1 MSKEE
6 KRSEP
11 RKYSYESTKDEK
23 VAFLGSEFRDSLSSN
38 LFNFDAKNLSKFTEK
53 ELDAIHEI
61 NQSEIKAKEIL
72 RNLASDLAKNLL
84 TSGAQS
90 VAFGQQLSFL
100 NLNAAE
106 TAFITSAFDQMIAYS
121 IKKVEKNISEQLKSQ
136 LKTQGKKLYNA
147 ILCENIIIFFESVL
161 KFKNKIDD
169 KFPGLSDQIIAM
181 AVPAI
186 TSLATTYAPAIG
198 AVLKFTNILG
208 RGAEFLKTENLQESI
223 KTMKSDLAQINEDR
237 QMAAAL
243 KDGDKS
249 AEILEKLNGVTTD
262 VISKFNLN
270 PETTQK
276 LVEEISKNEDAKGLL
291 QNICDFAKDVLPNNQ
306 EDIDKKLIAIKA
318 NILEELTHAGTSEDN
333 INTIG
338 AILDESISEAK
349 SEMTKTLS
357 SENRIFDK
365 IAAVQQA
372 ANIINATSRKIKQ
385 ILSVADP
392 VDNVSRIITAAT
404 KEDLTKNIEPIA
416 RKMSEGGNKKLVN
429 DLGALRGSQHI
440 LRESIREGVR
450 QER

>member
-1 MSKEE
+1 MSEDKLDTHVNITEE
-6 KRSEP
+6 P
-11 RKYSYESTKDEK
+11 
-23 VAFLGSEFRDSLSSN
+23 SLSFMTQEFGDSFVSN
-38 LFNFDAKNLSKFTEK
+38 LFGFDKKNWSNFTSEEK
-53 ELDAIHEI
+53 EVCDTI

-100 NLNAAE
+100 NLNAAQ

-121 IKKVEKNISEQLKSQ
+121 IKEVEKNISEQLKSQ

-161 KFKNKIDD
+161 EFKNKIDD

-306 EDIDKKLIAIKA
+306 GDIDEKLIAIKA
-318 NILEELTHAGTSEDN
+318 NILKELTHAGTSEDN

-372 ANIINATSRKIKQ
+372 ANIINETSREIKQ
-385 ILSVADP
+385 ILSVAGP

-404 KEDLTKNIEPIA
+404 KEHLTKKIEPIA
-416 RKMSEGGNKKLVN
+416 KEMSKDCNRKLVK
-429 DLGALRGSQHI
+429 DLGASFASRHKLQ
-440 LRESIREGVR
+440 ESIREGVK